1 MHQAIADFVKEIAP
15 RLQEQ
20 RRDLHKFAESGW
32 LEFRTATLVA
42 AELHRL
48 GYALQLGKEVV
59 DAEARMGLPSPEV
72 LAQHEQRALRQGAV
86 AAKIV

>member
-15 RLQEQ
+15 RLQAQ

-59 DAEARMGLPSPEV
+59 NAEARMGLPP
-72 LAQHEQRALRQGAV
+72 RARAGPTRTAR
-86 AAKIV
+86 A